1 MQWYYQDEADGQT
14 PFDESYI
21 AALSSGGRIKPT
33 TLVWNDTLSGWVPA
47 AEAFPEAYPGVSLPP
62 SGVLPVQSQAAA
74 VRSEAVEPETR
85 RTTLTHE
92 PVKIINEDL
101 RELVKDLAS
110 YISANRFWM
119 KFLGVL
125 MIISGVLQGLTI
137 VGLLIAWLPV
147 WSGVL
152 LFKAADSSLMA
163 ESTGTVESIE
173 DTLYRIGLF
182 FKINGIFALAAI
194 VLYSALTVGFLVM
207 GGVGL
212 LAGYLDASSVSPEM
226 NPFGGDPSP

>member
-1 MQWYYQDEADGQT
+1 MQWYYQDETEGQT

-62 SGVLPVQSQAAA
+62 SGVLPVQSQSAA
-74 VRSEAVEPETR
+74 VRSKEVEPVS
-85 RTTLTHE
+85 RTTLTRE

-119 KFLGVL
+119 KFFGIL
-125 MIISGVLQGLTI
+125 MIIYGVLQALTL
-137 VGLLIAWLPV
+137 VGLVIAWLPIV
-147 WSGVL
+147 SGL
-152 LFKAADSSLMA
+152 LLLKAANSALMA
-163 ESTGTVESIE
+163 ENTGTVKSIE

-182 FKINGIFALAAI
+182 FKINGIMAMVAV
-194 VLYSALTVGFLVM
+194 VLMLIFTVGFFVM
-207 GGVGL
+207 GGVAL
-212 LAGYLDASSVSPEM
+212 LMGYLNSGSVPPNLNPFDGPVSP
-226 NPFGGDPSP
+226 